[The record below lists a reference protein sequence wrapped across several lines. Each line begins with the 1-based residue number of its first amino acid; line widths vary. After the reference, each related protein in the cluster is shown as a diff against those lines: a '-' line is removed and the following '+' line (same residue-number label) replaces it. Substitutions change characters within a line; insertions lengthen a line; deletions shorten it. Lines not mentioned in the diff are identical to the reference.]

1 MNMPNYYYA
10 ADDLEDDDTEEWD
23 TCEVLPPLS
32 RASSRTSSRGTSPV
46 RAVLVPPRATS
57 PARVLRS
64 SSPLSASSF
73 EGFGGMYSL
82 SLLVSWIL
90 NWHID
95 FLKVFTKYRT
105 LTNDISYSIAIT
117 LLLLFQ
123 RRIQMTQQACLQHHQ
138 VTFQLQQHQVTFQLH
153 QLLVCLIESN
163 TDRII
168 FLNCYY
174 KITDPMIYL
183 YCSLLN

>member
-32 RASSRTSSRGTSPV
+32 RASSRNSSRGTSPV

-82 SLLVSWIL
+82 SLLVS
-90 NWHID
+90 
-95 FLKVFTKYRT
+95 
-105 LTNDISYSIAIT
+105 
-117 LLLLFQ
+117 
-123 RRIQMTQQACLQHHQ
+123 
-138 VTFQLQQHQVTFQLH
+138 
-153 QLLVCLIESN
+153 
-163 TDRII
+163 
-168 FLNCYY
+168 
-174 KITDPMIYL
+174 
-183 YCSLLN
+183 